1 MDVMPAV
8 LKRILSG
15 ALCLLLVLSA
25 SQPAFAAD
33 GENGGGEAS
42 TAEMSIIDPEEL
54 QALVDGFIEENKLN
68 ADNISIGYCYT
79 ATGDTWYYNED
90 KWYYSA
96 SMYKVPLMMNLA
108 ELEAAGEL
116 SQDSN
121 IKGLTLAQ
129 AEEYI
134 LVYSNNDYAHLMMS
148 YFGTDRECR
157 ELYQKYSDL
166 PVEEYDPDFY
176 DYSYFTARF
185 MTDVMKTLYS
195 EPERFP
201 SIIDCLKRA
210 QPENY
215 FNASLGDKYEI
226 AQKYGSYKEFNH
238 TTGIIYT
245 PNPFILTV
253 MTEHNGNSEATISGC
268 ALLMEQYT
276 LSLDEKLAQYQQE
289 LEEKQ
294 QAEEEERQVQEEQQR
309 AEEEQRRQE
318 EEEARQKAE
327 EERQARE
334 EQAAEE
340 LARRETVKRVLIAAG
355 AAAAIAAAVLI
366 AVHAAGRGR
375 RGPGREAREKTA
387 MAAAGS
393 PRAER
398 RPGRKGGR
406 GGYTPKH

>member
-1 MDVMPAV
+1 MDVMSAV

-15 ALCLLLVLSA
+15 GLCLLLVFFA
-25 SQPAFAAD
+25 SQPAFAED
-33 GENGGGEAS
+33 GENGGGTDS
-42 TAEMSIIDPEEL
+42 AEMSIIDPEEL

-79 ATGDTWYYNED
+79 ATGDTWYYNEN

-166 PVEEYDPDFY
+166 PIEEYDPDFY

-185 MTDVMKTLYS
+185 MTDVMITLYS

-215 FNASLGDKYEI
+215 FNATLGDKYEI

-253 MTEHNGNSEATISGC
+253 MTENNSVSEATISGC

-289 LEEKQ
+289 LAEKQ
-294 QAEEEERQVQEEQQR
+294 QAEEEERQAEEERQR
-309 AEEEQRRQE
+309 AEEEQRLQD
-318 EEEARQKAE
+318 EEEARLKAE
-327 EERQARE
+327 QEAQARE

-340 LARRETVKRVLIAAG
+340 LARQASVKKVLIG
-355 AAAAIAAAVLI
+355 AAAAVLLLAVLLVILGARKRRRPSRRSAGEMAAVS
-366 AVHAAGRGR
+366 AGRPET
-375 RGPGREAREKTA
+375 RGPAEK
-387 MAAAGS
+387 S
-393 PRAER
+393 
-398 RPGRKGGR
+398 GR